1 MDSCYSCPPRSQ
13 RSRRLNAF
21 GFYLT
26 VDIVILA
33 AQILGDR
40 ISTGGD
46 RVFVEMARRWCIHHR
61 VTVICPEEVVDSL
74 RQELPATLLPLP
86 RYPLTHSRIALNRV
100 YLVPLVYLMRCLAAL
115 ACLGRCRGDALVLSG
130 DFFCNV
136 LPAVWAVR
144 RGRFRL
150 LAANVFHINE
160 SLFRR
165 KANPAFN
172 TLVSFLLQRLS
183 LGLIKRRA
191 GLVLLLNRQ
200 VAGRLKG
207 MGFAQERLRV
217 VGAGLNVKAIACVG
231 PIPGRGYDAVFFGR
245 FNPTKGCFDLPAIWK
260 IVTDQIP
267 GARLGVIGA
276 GNDPWRLRVQEDL
289 KALGI
294 DRCVEFLGFLPYE
307 QAYGILKTSS
317 VMIAPSYEEGW
328 GITICEAFAC
338 GLPVVAYDLPVYEEV
353 FPLVLRTAPL
363 GDREAFGRQVVELLR
378 DRETAARLARAGRAL
393 VARYDWEALAG
404 REIDLFE
411 EAMRG
416 SSSASDCRS
425 VVGETP

>member
-1 MDSCYSCPPRSQ
+1 M
-13 RSRRLNAF
+13 
-21 GFYLT
+21 
-26 VDIVILA
+26 DIVILA
-33 AQILGDR
+33 AQVLGDR
-40 ISTGGD
+40 IGSGGD
-46 RVFVEMARRWCIHHR
+46 RVFVEMARRWSAHHR
-61 VTVICPEEVVDSL
+61 VTVICPEEVVASL
-74 RQELPATLLPLP
+74 RKEVPATTLLWPLP
-86 RYPLTHSRIALNRV
+86 RYPWTRSRIALNRV

-115 ACLGRCRGDALVLSG
+115 ACLRRCRGDALVLSG

-165 KANPAFN
+165 RANPALN
-172 TLVSFLLQRLS
+172 TLTSFLLQRLS
-183 LGLIKRRA
+183 LRFIRRRA

-200 VAGRLKG
+200 VAERLKG

-217 VGAGLNVKAIACVG
+217 VGAGLDVKAIERVP
-231 PIPGRGYDAVFFGR
+231 PIPGRACDAVFFGR

-260 IVTDQIP
+260 TVTDQVP
-267 GARLGVIGA
+267 GARLGIIGA

-289 KALGI
+289 KALSL

-307 QAYGILKTSS
+307 EAYGILKTCS
-317 VMIAPSYEEGW
+317 VLIHPSYEEGW

-338 GLPVVAYDLPVYEEV
+338 GVPVVAYDLPVYDEV

-363 GDREAFGRQVVELLR
+363 GDREAFGRRVVELLR
-378 DRETAARLARAGRAL
+378 DREAASDLARAGRAL
-393 VARYDWEALAG
+393 VARYDWETLAQ
-404 REIDLFE
+404 REIALFE
-411 EAMRG
+411 EALEIKIRNSG
-416 SSSASDCRS
+416 TQETSLKIPDFLSSKFSK
-425 VVGETP
+425 T